1 MFSSLQGLILIIYII
16 LENHSFYLD
25 IQIYLRGNFRSRLF
39 WSSFASVAISPY
51 LFLLFSLVPPPPTF
65 PPPSLCQETTVG
77 GWRASD
83 SRRRAAGLVLCSWLG
98 WSDSSPV
105 LCCAGWG
112 TVSLLMEGG
121 PWVMFGAGIF
131 LSLAPELGRLEKLL
145 PGDAE
150 ESWGVTIHLGSALFH
165 FILLSLYYGEFQT
178 YVKVDRV
185 I

>member
-25 IQIYLRGNFRSRLF
+25 IQIYLRSNFRSRLF

-105 LCCAGWG
+105 LSRLRNGFPADA
-112 TVSLLMEGG
+112 GG

-150 ESWGVTIHLGSALFH
+150 ESWGSPSIWGLPC
-165 FILLSLYYGEFQT
+165 FILFY
-178 YVKVDRV
+178 
-185 I
+185 